1 MTPLPC
7 SAKPVCKAMCFTA
20 LFMPYVFDVDHW
32 AECVRKIYITLWSFP
47 TLGSVIRTINDP
59 HGPCNTAPLPS

>member
-20 LFMPYVFDVDHW
+20 LFMPYVFSVDHW
-32 AECVRKIYITLWSFP
+32 AVCQKNIYHLVEFP
-47 TLGSVIRTINDP
+47 NLGFSNQK
-59 HGPCNTAPLPS
+59 H